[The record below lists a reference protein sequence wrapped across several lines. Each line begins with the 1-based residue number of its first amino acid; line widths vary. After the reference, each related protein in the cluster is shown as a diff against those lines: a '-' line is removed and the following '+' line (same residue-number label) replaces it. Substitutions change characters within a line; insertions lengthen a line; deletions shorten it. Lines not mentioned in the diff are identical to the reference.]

1 MNGEPMNP
9 DTNANNFPA
18 WAKGWLRA
26 AGVYNLAWGAIVIA
40 FPHVLF
46 DACGIPRLNYPEI
59 WQCVG
64 MIVGVYG
71 IGYLIAAEDPHRHWP
86 IVLVGLLGKVFGPIG
101 FAGALVKGTFP
112 PTFGL
117 TILTN
122 DLIWW
127 IPFTLMLWSAFL
139 NRRPGEPDP
148 KAVLRFIKESRLPST
163 PTEVFRFHESPDAL
177 KQLIPPWEPMR
188 VSVAPDGLK
197 VGTRV
202 TLVGR
207 VLGLPL
213 KWVAV
218 HTEYDPPHRFADRQE
233 SGPFDYWYH
242 KHIFQAD
249 GAGETILRDEVEYL
263 PPFGMIGRWLLDG
276 MIRKKLTRM
285 FDCRHE
291 TTSRLLLESHPA
303 TGAKTDG

>member
-1 MNGEPMNP
+1 MSP
-9 DTNANNFPA
+9 DPNAKNSPA
-18 WAKGWLRA
+18 WAKWWLRA

-46 DACGIPRLNYPEI
+46 DACGILRLNYPEI

-112 PTFGL
+112 VTFGL

-177 KQLIPPWEPMR
+177 RQLIPPWEPMR
-188 VSVAPDGLK
+188 VAVAPDGLQA
-197 VGTRV
+197 GARAI
-202 TLVGR
+202 LVGR

-233 SGPFDYWYH
+233 AGPFDYWYH

-249 GAGETILRDEVEYL
+249 GAGGTVLRDEVGYL

-276 MIRKKLTRM
+276 MIRGKLTRM
-285 FDCRHE
+285 FDYRHE
-291 TTSRLLLESHPA
+291 TTLRLLQAIPA
-303 TGAKTDG
+303 TAGERGGSKTDG